1 MRAFAL
7 VLALAVP
14 PALAAQ
20 APRITPEGDP
30 SVRADTIYRLA
41 TDPAK
46 HPEHSTAVLF
56 DDGVVRVEADG
67 RTTRTY
73 RMVTQLLKPDAE
85 EDYQEQ
91 TFSYAPGHQRMTI
104 NWIRVIGLDGK
115 VISDKPSHVQDSDVP
130 ASEGDPVYSD
140 RKVRRVSLTGVKAGT
155 IVDWSYTVEELKP
168 FLPGD
173 FFLTW
178 SVNPGVSV
186 ARSRYVVDVPA
197 SMTPRI
203 MERNLDFQRQT
214 RVSGDRRVY
223 VWARADIAPIRPE
236 ALAADSNGV
245 HMSITISAPQTWGA
259 IT

>member
-7 VLALAVP
+7 LAVVIL
-14 PALAAQ
+14 PASLAAQ

-30 SVRADTIYRLA
+30 SVKADTIYRLA
-41 TDPAK
+41 VDPAR
-46 HPEHSTAVLF
+46 HSEYSTAVLF

-85 EDYQEQ
+85 EGYQEQ
-91 TFSYAPGHQRMTI
+91 TFSYAPGHQRLTV
-104 NWIRVIGLDGK
+104 NWIRVVSLKGD

-155 IVDWSYTVEELKP
+155 IVDWSYTIEELKP

-178 SVNPGVSV
+178 AVNPGASV

-197 SMTPRI
+197 SMT
-203 MERNLDFQRQT
+203 T
-214 RVSGDRRVY
+214 RV
-223 VWARADIAPIRPE
+223 
-236 ALAADSNGV
+236 
-245 HMSITISAPQTWGA
+245 
-259 IT
+259 